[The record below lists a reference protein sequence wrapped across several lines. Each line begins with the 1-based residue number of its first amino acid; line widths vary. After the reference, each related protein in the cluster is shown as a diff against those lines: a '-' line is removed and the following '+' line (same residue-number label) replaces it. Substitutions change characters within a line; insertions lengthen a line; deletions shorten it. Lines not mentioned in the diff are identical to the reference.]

1 LRDEDYVISMAIISA
16 EYIRENDEEAG
27 DLPNLLAISEN
38 GYGKRSP
45 ISAYPVNVHRG
56 GKGVITMNTSARN
69 GKMAALM
76 LVTDEDDLMI
86 ITKEGMIIRQAVKDV
101 KITQGRNT
109 QGVRL
114 INLNKGDQV
123 CDITCVP
130 PENEDEDNLDKKVE
144 ELKKVPPRSQL
155 PVNEEIDDEFT
166 DEDDELE
173 IETAD
178 DADDDTDE

>member
-1 LRDEDYVISMAIISA
+1 
-16 EYIRENDEEAG
+16 
-27 DLPNLLAISEN
+27 
-38 GYGKRSP
+38 
-45 ISAYPVNVHRG
+45 
-56 GKGVITMNTSARN
+56 
-69 GKMAALM
+69 M

-144 ELKKVPPRSQL
+144 ELKKVPPRSQI